1 VLREFRKCQEGN
13 MAAQMSKTDPKDRLI
28 AALFAQLRAERETRE
43 ALTWAIRS
51 GVTSPEVLEALA
63 GDPVPVATAE
73 DVAALERLLALDDAG
88 RKH

>member
-1 VLREFRKCQEGN
+1 MTEQIRKI
-13 MAAQMSKTDPKDRLI
+13 DPKDRLI

-51 GVTSPEVLEALA
+51 GVTSNEVLEALA
-63 GDPVPVATAE
+63 GDPVPVATAD
-73 DVAALERLLALDDAG
+73 DVATLERLLALDDAG

>member
-1 VLREFRKCQEGN
+1 MTEQIHKI
-13 MAAQMSKTDPKDRLI
+13 DPKDRLL

-43 ALTWAIRS
+43 ALAWAIRS
-51 GVTSPEVLEALA
+51 GVTSAEVLEALA

-73 DVAALERLLALDDAG
+73 DVTALERILALDDATS

>member
-1 VLREFRKCQEGN
+1 MAEHIRKI
-13 MAAQMSKTDPKDRLI
+13 DPKDRLI
-28 AALFAQLRAERETRE
+28 AALFAQLRAERETRD

-73 DVAALERLLALDDAG
+73 DVATLERLLAIDDAG
-88 RKH
+88 HKH

>member
-1 VLREFRKCQEGN
+1 MTEQI
-13 MAAQMSKTDPKDRLI
+13 SKIDPKDRLI

-51 GVTSPEVLEALA
+51 GVAAPEVLEALA
-63 GDPVPVATAE
+63 GDPVPVATAD

>member
-1 VLREFRKCQEGN
+1 MTEQIRKI
-13 MAAQMSKTDPKDRLI
+13 DPKDRLI

-51 GVTSPEVLEALA
+51 GVTSPAVLEALS

-73 DVAALERLLALDDAG
+73 DVTTIERLLALDDTG
-88 RKH
+88 HKH

>member
-1 VLREFRKCQEGN
+1 MTEQIHKI
-13 MAAQMSKTDPKDRLI
+13 DPKDRLL

-43 ALTWAIRS
+43 ALAWAIRS

-73 DVAALERLLALDDAG
+73 DVTALERILALDDATS